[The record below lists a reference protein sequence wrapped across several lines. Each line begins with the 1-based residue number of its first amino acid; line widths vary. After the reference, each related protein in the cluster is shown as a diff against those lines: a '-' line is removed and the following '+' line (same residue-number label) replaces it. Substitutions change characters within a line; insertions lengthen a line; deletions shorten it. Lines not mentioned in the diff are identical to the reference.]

1 MKHGVLK
8 IMDYLLLISM
18 LFNTM
23 AFKGYLH
30 IYLNNP
36 QYHNLRTMFSMFGYL
51 FLGIL
56 SFATLLRGI
65 SKFKIKTYES

>member
-8 IMDYLLLISM
+8 IMDYLLLISI

-30 IYLNNP
+30 IYLHNP
-36 QYHNLRTMFSMFGYL
+36 QYHNLRTILGMIGYL

-56 SFATLLRGI
+56 SFATLLWGI
-65 SKFKIKTYES
+65 SKFKIETYES